1 MQRRDA
7 IRIRHMLDAAREAVS
22 LVEGKRRDDLNRER
36 TLVLALVKLIEI
48 VGEAASKVSPDARS
62 EASQIPWQAIVAMRN
77 RLIHGY
83 FDINLDIVWDTVTSE
98 LPSLITALDK
108 LRVDKSP

>member
-1 MQRRDA
+1 
-7 IRIRHMLDAAREAVS
+7 MLDASREAVF

-62 EASQIPWQAIVAMRN
+62 EAHQIPWQAISHRDN

-98 LPSLITALDK
+98 LPALIIALDK
-108 LRVDKSP
+108 LLSDKFP